1 MSKKRLTREESQQ
14 QTRKEL
20 LKVASEM
27 FAKKGFYSTSVD
39 QIAEEAGYSKGAI
52 YSNFGSKDDLFLSVF
67 KENQKEDL
75 RNLEAMAEEYN
86 SLDEFI
92 NMIENNHQYERKENQ
107 NWSILKLEFLL
118 YAMRDSSVSKKLA
131 PILEESR
138 SQMTKILKRLYQTES
153 QKHLVSI
160 DKLAFLLLSLDIGIG
175 IQSYVDEES
184 IPENVFSEGLRLL
197 LKA

>member
-1 MSKKRLTREESQQ
+1 MAKKRLTREESKQ
-14 QTRKEL
+14 QTRREL

-27 FAKKGFYSTSVD
+27 FAKQGFYSTSVD
-39 QIAEEAGYSKGAI
+39 KIAEEAGYSKGAV
-52 YSNFGSKDDLFLSVF
+52 YSNFGSKEDLFLSVF

-75 RNLEAMAEEYN
+75 LNFKSIAEEYN

-92 NMIENNHQYERKENQ
+92 NMIENYHQYERKENED
-107 NWSILKLEFLL
+107 WSILKLEFLL
-118 YAMRDSSVSKKLA
+118 YAMRDESVSKKLA

-138 SQMTKILKRLYQTES
+138 TQITNILKKFYQTKN
-153 QKHLVSI
+153 QKQSVSI

-184 IPENVFSEGLRLL
+184 IPENIFADGLRLL
-197 LKA
+197 LKG

>member
-1 MSKKRLTREESQQ
+1 MSKKRLTRKESKQ

-20 LKVASEM
+20 LKVASVM
-27 FAKKGFYSTSVD
+27 FAKQGFHSTSVD
-39 QIAEEAGYSKGAI
+39 QIAEEAGYSKGAV

-75 RNLEAMAEEYN
+75 QNLKKISEEHN

-107 NWSILKLEFLL
+107 DWSILKLEFLL
-118 YAMRDSSVSKKLA
+118 YAMRNASVSEKLA

-138 SQMTKILKRLYQTES
+138 LQMTHILERFYQIKD
-153 QKHLVSI
+153 QKHSISI

-184 IPENVFSEGLRLL
+184 VPENVFAEGLRLL

>member
-1 MSKKRLTREESQQ
+1 MTKKRLTRKESKQ

-20 LKVASEM
+20 LKVASQM
-27 FAKKGFYSTSVD
+27 FAKQGFYSTSVD
-39 QIAEEAGYSKGAI
+39 QIAEEAGYSKGAV

-67 KENQKEDL
+67 TENQKEDL
-75 RNLEAMAEEYN
+75 QNLKEIAEEYT

-92 NMIENNHQYERKENQ
+92 NMIEQNHQYERKENQ
-107 NWSILKLEFLL
+107 DWSILKLEFLL
-118 YAMRDSSVSKKLA
+118 YAMRDASVSQKLA

-138 SQMTKILKRLYQTES
+138 SQMTNILKRFYQIKD

-184 IPENVFSEGLRLL
+184 IPENVFAEGLRLL
-197 LKA
+197 LKE

>member
-1 MSKKRLTREESQQ
+1 MSKKRLTREESKQ

-20 LKVASEM
+20 LEVASEM
-27 FAKKGFYSTSVD
+27 FAEQGFYSTSVD

-75 RNLEAMAEEYN
+75 QHLEIIAEEYS

-92 NMIENNHQYERKENQ
+92 QKIEQNHQQERNENQ
-107 NWSILKLEFLL
+107 DWSILKLEFLL
-118 YAMRDSSVSKKLA
+118 YAMRDATVSKKLA
-131 PILEESR
+131 PILQDSR
-138 SQMTKILKRLYQTES
+138 SQMTNILKRFYQTKE
-153 QKHLVSI
+153 QKHVVSI

-184 IPENVFSEGLRLL
+184 IPENVFAEGLKLL